1 MHPVARRRARFA
13 LGCAP
18 FRLLRPFA
26 LYYALFSRT
35 VKGGGAQQTER
46 GVADAGP
53 RSCGRRGGRQGR
65 SAVLS
70 GALTKPVRAGARGD
84 WRLIGRV
91 RWSPW
96 PGGRRGRSSR
106 ARRSSA
112 TDPERVGGLGGPH
125 RIPILAL
132 WEDRS
137 APHPATSASQPRNHA
152 EIAERIR
159 GAGPNDPPRAPYP
172 APGGL
177 RGSLLRLMGPR
188 DPCGGSGRGDA
199 ARPHPERPTGGG
211 PRRRGPGCRRGGK
224 TGREKVAGA

>member
-53 RSCGRRGGRQGR
+53 RSCGRRSGRRGR

-70 GALTKPVRAGARGD
+70 GVLMKPVQAGVRGG

-96 PGGRRGRSSR
+96 PGGRSSR

-112 TDPERVGGLGGPH
+112 TDPGRVGGLGGPH

-199 ARPHPERPTGGG
+199 ARPHPERPTGG
-211 PRRRGPGCRRGGK
+211 PRRRGPGRRRGGK

>member
-46 GVADAGP
+46 GAADAGP
-53 RSCGRRGGRQGR
+53 RSCGRRSGRRGR

-70 GALTKPVRAGARGD
+70 GALMKPVQAGARGG

-125 RIPILAL
+125 RIPILAP

-188 DPCGGSGRGDA
+188 DPCGSGRGDA
-199 ARPHPERPTGGG
+199 ARPHPERPTGG
-211 PRRRGPGCRRGGK
+211 PRRRGPGRLRGGK